1 MRPTGDRGWSRVP
14 GPDRDEPDRRSTS
27 RAVPARELFQQ
38 AIALD
43 PAFPRAHAYLA
54 LIWAVLPDYDDH
66 PLSESPAVL
75 ASLIERGRFNAGFV
89 EEAAASYQNGLEL
102 DPRSRIIHQ
111 NRAILLS
118 VHLQDIS

>member
-66 PLSESPAVL
+66 PLSESRRETVRA
-75 ASLIERGRFNAGFV
+75 A
-89 EEAAASYQNGLEL
+89 EAALAL
-102 DPRSRIIHQ
+102 DPS
-111 NRAILLS
+111 S
-118 VHLQDIS
+118 V